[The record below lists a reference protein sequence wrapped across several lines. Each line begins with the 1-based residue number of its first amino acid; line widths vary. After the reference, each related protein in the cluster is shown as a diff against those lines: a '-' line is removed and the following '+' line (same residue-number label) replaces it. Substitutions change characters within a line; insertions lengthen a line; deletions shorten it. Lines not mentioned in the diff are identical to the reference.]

1 MTSCRRA
8 SAATSRSNG
17 PSWRH
22 GGGAP
27 PDLRGAG
34 RPAPRTGS
42 GRESSGSSPTTP
54 RTVSR
59 PSSCAWAT
67 ATTRR
72 PTAACGASSGVSSTE
87 GSACSRGPRHAATWA
102 PRSGASRGV
111 SSRPASAA
119 SGTRLMVSLP
129 SLMAR
134 PSTASGS
141 GLSTRRRPSWSVSE
155 RGVMSWSGC

>member
-1 MTSCRRA
+1 MEAALLRISEAPAARRQEQA
-8 SAATSRSNG
+8 L
-17 PSWRH
+17 
-22 GGGAP
+22 GA
-27 PDLRGAG
+27 
-34 RPAPRTGS
+34 RTT
-42 GRESSGSSPTTP
+42 R
-54 RTVSR
+54 
-59 PSSCAWAT
+59 

-87 GSACSRGPRHAATWA
+87 GSACSGGPRHAATWA
-102 PRSGASRGV
+102 PKSGASRGV
-111 SSRPASAA
+111 SSRPVSAA

-141 GLSTRRRPSWSVSE
+141 RLSTRRRPSWSVSE